1 MARNSPLPMA
11 TVPSSCS
18 PRCQKV
24 PFGFIRKGEKLLCP
38 ALENHAVLG
47 ENDIV
52 VAAAKQLYAQLLFQI
67 GDLAGKGRLCHMQ
80 LLRGP
85 GEVFFPAMARK

>member
-1 MARNSPLPMA
+1 MRAASDQKLSAADGNGALQLFAP
-11 TVPSSCS
+11 V
-18 PRCQKV
+18 QKV

-67 GDLAGKGRLCHMQ
+67 ADLAGKGRLCHM
-80 LLRGP
+80 
-85 GEVFFPAMARK
+85 